1 MIDFSFLED
10 DTEKIE
16 FINNIGNLIKNG
28 EVSPES
34 LNETLA
40 NYCSITRYIVTLY
53 ESVSLEDDMLKLEYK
68 TWYAEKFLESKSDLN
83 KDVTAKTKMASTTEI
98 EQNVI
103 VTNKS
108 EYVDWQHK
116 LIISEKRKSFYY
128 RILESWKANSQQ
140 IIQLAQNART
150 EIFSLKTQD
159 KANEEI
165 TKERLIRHVPNYD
178 SDDFNSS
185 DVCDKSEDLTSITT
199 KSVGVKK
206 VKKIIA

>member
-1 MIDFSFLED
+1 MVDFSFLED

-16 FINNIGNLIKNG
+16 FINNIGNLIQNG
-28 EVSPES
+28 EVSPET

-40 NYCSITRYIVTLY
+40 NYFSITRYILTLY

-68 TWYAEKFLESKSDLN
+68 TWYAEKFLESKTNLN

-98 EQNVI
+98 EQNLI

-108 EYVDWQHK
+108 EYVERQQR
-116 LIISEKRKSFYY
+116 LIISEKRKSFYL
-128 RILESWKANSQQ
+128 RIMESWKANSQQ

-159 KANEEI
+159 KVNEDI
-165 TKERLIRHVPNYD
+165 TKEKLIRHIKDEDYSND
-178 SDDFNSS
+178 ESETSS
-185 DVCDKSEDLTSITT
+185 VTSTI
-199 KSVGVKK
+199 KK
-206 VKKIIA
+206 VKKIVN

>member
-1 MIDFSFLED
+1 MVDFSFLED

-16 FINNIGNLIKNG
+16 FINNIGNLIQNG
-28 EVSPES
+28 EVSPET

-40 NYCSITRYIVTLY
+40 NYFSITRYILTLY

-68 TWYAEKFLESKSDLN
+68 TWYAEKFLESKTNLN

-98 EQNVI
+98 EQNLI

-108 EYVDWQHK
+108 EYVEWQQR
-116 LIISEKRKSFYY
+116 LIISEKRKSFYL
-128 RILESWKANSQQ
+128 RIMESWKANSQQ

-159 KANEEI
+159 KVNEDI
-165 TKERLIRHVPNYD
+165 TKEKLIRHIKDEDYSND
-178 SDDFNSS
+178 ESETSS
-185 DVCDKSEDLTSITT
+185 VTSTI
-199 KSVGVKK
+199 KK
-206 VKKIIA
+206 VKKIVN

>member
-1 MIDFSFLED
+1 MVDFSFLED

-16 FINNIGNLIKNG
+16 FINSIGNLIQNG
-28 EVSPES
+28 EVSPEA

-40 NYCSITRYIVTLY
+40 NYFSITRYILTLY

-68 TWYAEKFLESKSDLN
+68 TWYAEKFLESKTNLN

-98 EQNVI
+98 EQNLI

-108 EYVDWQHK
+108 EYIEWQQK
-116 LIISEKRKSFYY
+116 LIISEKRKSFYL
-128 RILESWKANSQQ
+128 RIMESWKNNSQQ

-165 TKERLIRHVPNYD
+165 TKEKLIRHVKDEEEPP
-178 SDDFNSS
+178 S
-185 DVCDKSEDLTSITT
+185 TPT
-199 KSVGVKK
+199 VKK
-206 VKKIIA
+206 VKKIVS

>member
-1 MIDFSFLED
+1 MVDFSFLED

-16 FINNIGNLIKNG
+16 FINSIGNLIQNG
-28 EVSPES
+28 EVSPEA

-40 NYCSITRYIVTLY
+40 NYFSITRYILTLY

-68 TWYAEKFLESKSDLN
+68 TWYAEKFLESKTNLN

-98 EQNVI
+98 EQNLI

-108 EYVDWQHK
+108 EYIEWQQK
-116 LIISEKRKSFYY
+116 LIISEKRKSFYL
-128 RILESWKANSQQ
+128 RIMDSWKNNSQQ

-150 EIFSLKTQD
+150 EIFSLRTQD

-165 TKERLIRHVPNYD
+165 TKEKLIRHVKDEDY
-178 SDDFNSS
+178 SDGENEEESPS
-185 DVCDKSEDLTSITT
+185 TPT
-199 KSVGVKK
+199 VKK
-206 VKKIIA
+206 VKKIIS